1 LTPPTDSVAV
11 SNTSRGT
18 LVGTTA
24 WHSYGLPAGVAV
36 ALGAAA
42 ALGGDVLPCWL
53 LPAVVAGSWAASAHH
68 LQRRN
73 AIGGEERARADAS
86 AVDAAVQRLLAELRE
101 STDALRAGLDS
112 ELRQVQRL
120 IADAVATLQTSFRG
134 LNEESNAQRALV
146 ADLLERMRDS
156 QPGEEERVSFRAFAQ
171 ETDTA
176 LDYLVQ
182 HIVSTSTSSMQM
194 VDRIDNM
201 AEQMNQVEALLGDVQ
216 MIADQTNLLALNA
229 AIEAA
234 RAGEAGRGFAVVADE
249 VRKLS
254 QRSNRFNDEIRQV
267 VGASRQNI
275 ESTRAVAA
283 QVASKDMNFA
293 IQSKVRV
300 DDMLKQVGDV
310 NALVGERLK
319 DVSGMAER
327 IDQRVGDAVRSL
339 QFEDIVRQLT
349 EHARRRLEGLEGIA
363 RQLDAASARLHA
375 LPGAGVQ
382 AYAGTLGELTQGLRA
397 AAAAVTETGRSV
409 AQQSMGSGDIELF

>member
-1 LTPPTDSVAV
+1 M
-11 SNTSRGT
+11 
-18 LVGTTA
+18 GTTS
-24 WHSYGLPAGVAV
+24 WHAYGLPAGVAV

-42 ALGGDVLPCWL
+42 ALGGDLVPCWL
-53 LPAVVAGSWAASAHH
+53 PPSVVAVGWAASVHR
-68 LQRRN
+68 LQRRS
-73 AIGGEERARADAS
+73 ASDRDERARADAS
-86 AVDAAVQRLLAELRE
+86 AVDGAVQRLLGELRE
-101 STDALRAGLDS
+101 STDALRAGLDG

-120 IADAVATLQTSFRG
+120 IADAVSTLQTSFRG
-134 LNEESNAQRALV
+134 LNEESNAQRVLV
-146 ADLLERMRDS
+146 ADLLERMRDN
-156 QPGEEERVSFRAFAQ
+156 QPGEEGRVSFRSFAQ

-201 AEQMNQVEALLGDVQ
+201 AAQMTQVEALLGDVQ
-216 MIADQTNLLALNA
+216 TIADQTNLLALNA

-275 ESTRAVAA
+275 ESTRAVVAE
-283 QVASKDMNFA
+283 VASKDMNFA

-300 DDMLKQVGDV
+300 DDMLRQVGDV
-310 NALVGERLK
+310 NSLVGERLK
-319 DVSGMAER
+319 DVSGMAQR

-349 EHARRRLEGLEGIA
+349 DHARRRLEGLEAIA

-375 LPGAGVQ
+375 LTGTDAR
-382 AYAGTLGELTQGLRA
+382 AYAGALGEVSQGLRA
-397 AAAAVTETGRSV
+397 AAAGVVTDAGRPV
-409 AQQSMGSGDIELF
+409 AQQSMRSGDIELF